1 MNRRLLNI
9 ILVTGAVSVSILLA
23 FCILNGHVTIAQTSA
38 ESADLTSDELT
49 LLKHKAIDQG
59 DRKAAARIY
68 WYYRFT
74 KKDYTETKKW
84 KYAVERYPGE
94 DDGLPR

>member
-1 MNRRLLNI
+1 MVLLELMLL
-9 ILVTGAVSVSILLA
+9 ILI
-23 FCILNGHVTIAQTSA
+23 FCVVYGHVTVGKTSA
-38 ESADLTSDELT
+38 EAANLTSDELA

-59 DRKAAARIY
+59 DREAAARIY

-84 KYAVERYPGE
+84 KYAIERYPGE
-94 DDGLPR
+94 DDGLPK